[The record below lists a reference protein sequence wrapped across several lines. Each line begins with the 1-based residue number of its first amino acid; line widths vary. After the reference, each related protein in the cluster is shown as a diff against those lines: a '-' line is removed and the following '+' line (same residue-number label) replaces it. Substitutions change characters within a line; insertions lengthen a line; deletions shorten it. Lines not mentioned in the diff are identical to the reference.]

1 MVQDGRDLLHAA
13 AISGNEELVH
23 MLVEDYTLAPG
34 FSMVNTK
41 FVLSQRDVP
50 DAGANLY
57 MSLTTINFIQCR
69 HEIMKTFHSIAYCVQ
84 YHHFI

>member
-1 MVQDGRDLLHAA
+1 MLQDGRDLLHAA

-34 FSMVNTK
+34 FSTVNTK

-50 DAGANLY
+50 DAGANFVHCSTYVVGKADSVLDREV
-57 MSLTTINFIQCR
+57 SFIQSAFYK
-69 HEIMKTFHSIAYCVQ
+69 EIP
-84 YHHFI
+84 

>member
-1 MVQDGRDLLHAA
+1 MLQDGRDLLHAA

-34 FSMVNTK
+34 FSTVNTK

-50 DAGANLY
+50 DAWAN
-57 MSLTTINFIQCR
+57 F
-69 HEIMKTFHSIAYCVQ
+69 V
-84 YHHFI
+84 HFSMYVVGTADSVLNREVSFYSECPL